1 MKFIMIVAIIPA
13 RGHSKRIPNK
23 NIKLFAG
30 KPIIFYSINAAKGTK
45 IFDEIIVTTD
55 SEEIA
60 QIARTYGA
68 NTPFV
73 RPAELADDY
82 TPTAPV
88 VIHALHWLKD
98 RGKTADYFCCIY
110 PTAPFLKVKYVKK
123 GLELLR
129 KEDAVTAF
137 SVTTFPSSIFR
148 ALKITNTGY
157 IEMFWPDYRN
167 KRSQDLPTAYH
178 DAGQFYWGDTE
189 KFLQGKTLYT
199 KKSVPVVLPRFLV
212 HDIDTPEDWETA
224 EKMFIALG
232 LNKQTELFL

>member
-1 MKFIMIVAIIPA
+1 MIVAISPA

-30 KPIIFYSINAAKGTK
+30 KPIISYSINIAKGTK

-88 VIHALHWLKD
+88 VIHTLNWLKD
-98 RGKTADYFCCIY
+98 HGKAADYFCCIY
-110 PTAPFLKVKYVKK
+110 PTAPFLNKKYLIN
-123 GLELLR
+123 GYERL
-129 KEDAVTAF
+129 KEENAVTAF
-137 SVTTFPSSIFR
+137 SVTTFPSPIFR
-148 ALKITNTGY
+148 ALKITSTGY

-167 KRSQDLPTAYH
+167 KRSQDLPAAYH

-189 KFLQGKTLYT
+189 KFLKEKALYT

-212 HDIDTPEDWETA
+212 HDIDTSEDWETA

-232 LNKQTELFL
+232 LNNQMELF